1 VIKGGGE
8 AVEISNVRRTLKIN
22 QINVFRE
29 LSHFS
34 TGFNCP
40 LSGEL
45 EEAFEELFELLVG
58 LMLWGIKISGKE
70 ALRLASS
77 SLGSVSPER

>member
-1 VIKGGGE
+1 
-8 AVEISNVRRTLKIN
+8 
-22 QINVFRE
+22 
-29 LSHFS
+29 
-34 TGFNCP
+34 

-45 EEAFEELFELLVG
+45 EEAFEGLFELLVG